1 MGELPFSSEQFLEV
15 FGKYNLD
22 VWPMQILLYFL
33 GIAAFILTVFRLKN
47 SASYIN
53 GILAFMWLW
62 MGIAYHW
69 WHFAPVNPAAYLFG
83 ILFVLQGLI
92 FLWFSIFRRDR
103 LIYKFD
109 LSLSGIAG
117 ILFLLYA
124 FLIYPRLS
132 EHFGH
137 SYPQSPTFGLPCP
150 TVIFTFG
157 ILLFAEQTFPKF
169 VAFIPFLWSLIG
181 FSAAISLGIKEDIGL
196 IVAGIFGLILLFFKF
211 RQKPRNLARI

>member
-62 MGIAYHW
+62 MGVAYHW

-92 FLWFSIFRRDR
+92 FLWFSIFRSDR
-103 LIYKFD
+103 LVYKFN

-132 EHFGH
+132 AHFGH

-157 ILLFAEQTFPKF
+157 ILLFAGKAFPKF

-196 IVAGIFGLILLFFKF
+196 IVAGISGLILLFFKF